1 MANERVGYEQ
11 QTSPRAAAPMPL
23 ASPDSFGAGV
33 GEAASQLGA
42 TLHGAQVQA
51 YQRERQQ
58 TADREAA
65 DWGHKFALHRQ
76 NLDEIT
82 RTRRA
87 NAGAGALGHTKAIQE
102 ANEAAR
108 EGLFSGITD
117 DRIRQG
123 AQRQWD
129 EYSTRLSGAEGDFEE
144 SQRIAK
150 GVVDHS
156 QSLKLSTARVF
167 RDPSKWEEEQVLQL
181 AGIDQLSAPESVKD
195 KLRIATAEEL
205 ELARLSSLIETDP
218 LRAKIDMAAGGADL
232 LGAAKLAQLNDQA
245 DSEIRTRLLT
255 ARTEAV
261 AAKSE
266 FNAASALA
274 IKQVNDGV
282 PADDAA
288 LAQMEQKATTLGLA
302 DKVYELGQAREINR
316 VSGEYRSATP
326 ELIADDLAELDGEI
340 SRQGDKVSPKVI
352 NRRAALVKVLD
363 ARRSEVASDP
373 LAVGAKAGIAIADI
387 DWAAPDP
394 AAIEQR
400 RTAAH
405 AVSEMLKQPVTMLR
419 PDEAATMKAE
429 MASGRAG
436 RMRVLTQLDAIGDGF
451 DKAAAARQIAPDD
464 RAFQHLAQIRPEH
477 RTTVISGQ
485 EALAPTANPAMLK
498 PSKEDPHGVA
508 VALAKVDAELAF
520 AMRSLSPEDAA
531 AVQLTAQEYLAGQMA
546 GLGRSVD
553 TINEADYR
561 RAMRVALGG
570 WRRGTTSIG
579 GIGRWSAGQAFIV
592 PDGFSLQGFA
602 LGMRRDRLRQEAGGG
617 GPVDSDGKTPF
628 NLNQA
633 WPVMIAPG
641 RYRWETRA
649 GTVKDRK
656 GGDYISAIEAGQ

>member
-11 QTSPRAAAPMPL
+11 QTTPRAAAAMPL
-23 ASPDSFGAGV
+23 ANPGTYGAGA

-42 TLHGAQVQA
+42 TLHAGQVQA
-51 YQRERQQ
+51 YQLERKR
-58 TADREAA
+58 TADQEAA
-65 DWGHKFALHRQ
+65 KWSHDFTVHRGD
-76 NLDEIT
+76 LDELERDR
-82 RTRRA
+82 RT
-87 NAGAGALGHTKAIQE
+87 AGGENYTSDVMR
-102 ANEAAR
+102 ANEAAKDKMLAGITEDGVR
-108 EGLFSGITD
+108 RQAMAQWDHYSEGLRSRASDWEEG
-117 DRIRQG
+117 
-123 AQRQWD
+123 QRV
-129 EYSTRLSGAEGDFEE
+129 A
-144 SQRIAK
+144 
-150 GVVDHS
+150 GVALARGNA
-156 QSLKLSTARVF
+156 LKTATGRVY
-167 RDPSKWEEEQVLQL
+167 RDPSKWQEELTLQL
-181 AGIDQLSAPESVKD
+181 AANASLNVEPDVHA
-195 KLRIATAEEL
+195 KLDHATDIEL
-205 ELARLSSLIETDP
+205 GSARLDSMSQTDP
-218 LRAKIDMAAGGADL
+218 LQAKIDMAGGAFDF
-232 LGAAKLAQLNDQA
+232 LGADALDGFNAKAE
-245 DSEIRTRLLT
+245 SELRSRMVA

-288 LAQMEQKATTLGLA
+288 LAQMEQQATALGLA
-302 DKVYELGQAREINR
+302 DRVYELGQAREINR

-340 SRQGDKVSPKVI
+340 SRQGDKVAPKLV
-352 NRRAALVKVLD
+352 NRRAALAKVLT
-363 ARRSEVASDP
+363 ARRGEVASDP

-405 AVSEMLKQPVTMLR
+405 AVSEMLGRPVVILR

-451 DKAAAARQIAPDD
+451 DKAAAARQIAPED

-485 EALAPTANPAMLK
+485 EALTANPAMLK
-498 PSKEDPHGVA
+498 PSKEDPRGVA
-508 VALAKVDAELAF
+508 GALAKVDAELAF
-520 AMRSLSPEDAA
+520 ALRSLSPEDAA
-531 AVQLTAQEYLAGQMA
+531 AVQLTAQEYMAGQMA
-546 GLGRSVD
+546 GLGRTVD

-570 WRRGTTSIG
+570 GRRGTTSIG
-579 GIGRWSAGQAFIV
+579 GLGHWSAGQAFIV

-602 LGMRRDRLRQEAGGG
+602 LGMRRDRLRQEAAGG

-641 RYRWETRA
+641 RYRWETRV
-649 GTVKDRK
+649 GTIKDRK
-656 GGDYISAIEAGQ
+656 GGNYISTVEAGQ